1 MLKKI
6 LKETVFLFINWFN
19 PAVKN
24 KASVLMYHS
33 IGYEGA
39 FFSVRP
45 EIFEEQ
51 IKYIKENGY
60 KVVKI
65 STFFDL
71 LKTGADLSKIL
82 AITFDDG
89 YKDNF
94 LNAFP
99 VLQKYNI
106 PVSIFLATNFIG
118 KSMSTSDSFSLD
130 ILNNEEIEIMSSSGL
145 VEFLPHSMS
154 HRIFNSISTNEA
166 IGEAEGSFEVV
177 KRLNKFCSKIFAYP
191 KGKFTSE
198 IVEYFKKNDW
208 LGAVSVFEG
217 AVSPKDDFFSLK
229 RNSVDSQT
237 SFNQFKAKIS
247 GKVQYYVSLK
257 NFLLGGENKK
267 KPKIV
272 FAINDFTTAGA
283 QRLYVDLLK
292 HLKSD
297 YDIYLFTLFQFDVQ
311 KDFYDLVLDEKIK
324 VFKFGRERVGK
335 RIYQR
340 FLASPCIKSQK
351 NPRKY

>member
-1 MLKKI
+1 
-6 LKETVFLFINWFN
+6 
-19 PAVKN
+19 
-24 KASVLMYHS
+24 
-33 IGYEGA
+33 
-39 FFSVRP
+39 
-45 EIFEEQ
+45 
-51 IKYIKENGY
+51 
-60 KVVKI
+60 
-65 STFFDL
+65 
-71 LKTGADLSKIL
+71 
-82 AITFDDG
+82 
-89 YKDNF
+89 
-94 LNAFP
+94 
-99 VLQKYNI
+99 
-106 PVSIFLATNFIG
+106 
-118 KSMSTSDSFSLD
+118 
-130 ILNNEEIEIMSSSGL
+130 LNNEEIEIMSSSGL

-217 AVSPKDDFFSLK
+217 AVSPKDDFFYLK

-257 NFLLGGENKK
+257 NCLFGREKQNEPIK

-292 HLKSD
+292 NLKSD
-297 YDIYLFTLFQFDVQ
+297 YDIFLFTLFQFDD
-311 KDFYDLVLDEKIK
+311 KKNFYDLVLEEKIK
-324 VFKFGRERVGK
+324 VFKLNFSGFYDTQSWFKLFFTLIKIRPNLVISSLFFSNTIFRILKIFLTLK
-335 RIYQR
+335 RKSAIIYVYIWHSSDAR
-340 FLASPCIKSQK
+340 SESKD
-351 NPRKY
+351 KYK